1 MRIDAVVTQPEFIDQ
16 VRGKQVGFTQ
26 RHTAI
31 RIVLDAVKETTP
43 VEDIIKG
50 GGDVAGLVL
59 VAEAREKVVFLREF
73 VVHSHIEVVARFL
86 SRGLGQ
92 EVCPRNTSVGHRQK
106 GGQARRKRIDVAE
119 DIQVSARR
127 NRYAAEAIGV
137 EARLHRLPRVENFS
151 DKCCISAAVQGY
163 GPIDWSPRV
172 RVELRRKIAQ
182 KIGAEVACDFLG
194 RGNNLQD
201 GRCLPDPQT
210 LVIEEEKRPILDNRS
225 TQRESE
231 LILLVRLASELVK
244 GISGIKLLIAQK
256 LVNVAMQLI
265 GARLND
271 GIHDGAIAATE
282 LSAVCVGLH
291 LKLCNCIY
299 GRLNHVRGFVEQVAE
314 IGIVVNAVEQKIVL
328 QRACTVRTE
337 AESFLRA

>member
-1 MRIDAVVTQPEFIDQ
+1 M
-16 VRGKQVGFTQ
+16 
-26 RHTAI
+26 
-31 RIVLDAVKETTP
+31 
-43 VEDIIKG
+43 
-50 GGDVAGLVL
+50 
-59 VAEAREKVVFLREF
+59 
-73 VVHSHIEVVARFL
+73 
-86 SRGLGQ
+86 
-92 EVCPRNTSVGHRQK
+92 
-106 GGQARRKRIDVAE
+106 
-119 DIQVSARR
+119 
-127 NRYAAEAIGV
+127 
-137 EARLHRLPRVENFS
+137 
-151 DKCCISAAVQGY
+151 
-163 GPIDWSPRV
+163 
-172 RVELRRKIAQ
+172 
-182 KIGAEVACDFLG
+182 
-194 RGNNLQD
+194 
-201 GRCLPDPQT
+201 PDPQT
-210 LVIEEEKRPILDNRS
+210 LVIEEEKCPILDNRS
-225 TQRESE
+225 TKRESE